1 MDLSKSKLAE
11 KMLLF
16 LYSLSE
22 NSRCINLNTYKRY
35 IYLYYLTSSFLS
47 GASDNVDIAIE
58 KGDIKIINFDS
69 IMSDFNAKEYIDI
82 EDNLISVNQELINL
96 VSPLLKNESGAFHS
110 QYKEIQPFVNL
121 LQSYSD
127 QFVFTV
133 FFSEPTFKEASL
145 RGIKEMQSSDSRLSK
160 LLGSFKAKLN
170 NAAIDEYDILTYWM
184 DYILKN
190 YYIEMGENGAES

>member
-22 NSRCINLNTYKRY
+22 NSRSINLNTYKRY

-96 VSPLLKNESGAFHS
+96 VSPLLKNESGAFYS

-190 YYIEMGENGAES
+190 YYIETGENGAES

>member
-1 MDLSKSKLAE
+1 MDLSRSKLAE

-22 NSRCINLNTYKRY
+22 NSRSVNLNTYKRY

-58 KGDIKIINFDS
+58 KGDIIIINFDS

-82 EDNLISVNQELINL
+82 EENLISVNQELINL
-96 VSPLLKNESGAFHS
+96 VSPLLKNESGAFYS

-160 LLGSFKAKLN
+160 LLSSFKAKLN

-190 YYIEMGENGAES
+190 YYIETGENGAES

>member
-1 MDLSKSKLAE
+1 MDLSRSKLAE

-22 NSRCINLNTYKRY
+22 NSRSVNLNTYKRY

-82 EDNLISVNQELINL
+82 EENLISVNQELINL
-96 VSPLLKNESGAFHS
+96 VSPLLKNESGAFYS

-160 LLGSFKAKLN
+160 LLSSFKAKLN

-190 YYIEMGENGAES
+190 YYIETGENGAES

>member
-1 MDLSKSKLAE
+1 MDLSRSKLAE

-22 NSRCINLNTYKRY
+22 NSRSVNLNTYKRY

-82 EDNLISVNQELINL
+82 EENLIRVNQELINL
-96 VSPLLKNESGAFHS
+96 VSPLLKNESGAFYS

-160 LLGSFKAKLN
+160 LLSSFKAKLN

-190 YYIEMGENGAES
+190 YYIETGENGAES

>member
-22 NSRCINLNTYKRY
+22 NSRSINLNTYKRY

-190 YYIEMGENGAES
+190 YYIETGENGAES

>member
-1 MDLSKSKLAE
+1 
-11 KMLLF
+11 
-16 LYSLSE
+16 
-22 NSRCINLNTYKRY
+22 
-35 IYLYYLTSSFLS
+35 
-47 GASDNVDIAIE
+47 
-58 KGDIKIINFDS
+58 
-69 IMSDFNAKEYIDI
+69 MSDFNAKEYIDI
-82 EDNLISVNQELINL
+82 EENLIRVNQELINL
-96 VSPLLKNESGAFHS
+96 VSPLLKNESGAFYS

-160 LLGSFKAKLN
+160 LLSSFKAKLN

-190 YYIEMGENGAES
+190 YYIETGENGAES

>member
-1 MDLSKSKLAE
+1 MDLSRSKLAE

-22 NSRCINLNTYKRY
+22 NSRSVNLNTYKRY

-82 EDNLISVNQELINL
+82 EENLISVNQELINL
-96 VSPLLKNESGAFHS
+96 VSPLLKNELFIPSIKRFS
-110 QYKEIQPFVNL
+110 L
-121 LQSYSD
+121 L
-127 QFVFTV
+127 
-133 FFSEPTFKEASL
+133 
-145 RGIKEMQSSDSRLSK
+145 
-160 LLGSFKAKLN
+160 
-170 NAAIDEYDILTYWM
+170 
-184 DYILKN
+184 
-190 YYIEMGENGAES
+190 

>member
-1 MDLSKSKLAE
+1 MNWESVEIFIGLADADL
-11 KMLLF
+11 
-16 LYSLSE
+16 LSTE
-22 NSRCINLNTYKRY
+22 LIGAGIDQFSVFDPREVKEFQQSSVYYDY
-35 IYLYYLTSSFLS
+35 I
-47 GASDNVDIAIE
+47 E
-58 KGDIKIINFDS
+58 
-69 IMSDFNAKEYIDI
+69 E
-82 EDNLISVNQELINL
+82 NLIRVNQELINL
-96 VSPLLKNESGAFHS
+96 VSPLLKNESGAFYS

-160 LLGSFKAKLN
+160 LLSSFKAKLN

-190 YYIEMGENGAES
+190 YYIETGENGAES